1 LRAHAPNGEA
11 RRGDAG
17 RASFGDISRILFP
30 LSRVAIIYLARFSE
44 RPAPL
49 WRRFRRFASA
59 KVVRGATNTQ
69 GLISR
74 FRGKI
79 GQATRSSVLSCTAWG
94 FSCNPA
100 YAQVRWALT
109 PPFQPCPAPLW
120 VQPDGSQIQSPVQ
133 PQGGAGWYIFCDTVR
148 HSGLASRIPSLSRG
162 MLPFGVRTFLWR
174 KKCCTSDCLSHSKC
188 ITRKGVECDY
198 CIES

>member
-1 LRAHAPNGEA
+1 MRAHAPNGEA

-30 LSRVAIIYLARFSE
+30 LSRVAIIYLARFPE

-100 YAQVRWALT
+100 YAKARWALT
-109 PPFQPCPAPLW
+109 PPFQPSPAPLW
-120 VQPDGSQIQSPVQ
+120 VQPDS
-133 PQGGAGWYIFCDTVR
+133 
-148 HSGLASRIPSLSRG
+148 
-162 MLPFGVRTFLWR
+162 
-174 KKCCTSDCLSHSKC
+174 SHSSRWSSPKVVRGGIFSVILSVIRSLC
-188 ITRKGVECDY
+188 PEFPRFREACCLLVFGLSSGTRSVAPATACHTRMY
-198 CIES
+198 NT

>member
-1 LRAHAPNGEA
+1 LEGHAPNGEA

-30 LSRVAIIYLARFSE
+30 LSRVAIIYLARFPE

-49 WRRFRRFASA
+49 WRRFRRFGAA

-74 FRGKI
+74 LRGKI

-100 YAQVRWALT
+100 YAKVRWALT
-109 PPFQPCPAPLW
+109 PPFQPCPAPALGPTRQLSFESL
-120 VQPDGSQIQSPVQ
+120 VSPKVMR
-133 PQGGAGWYIFCDTVR
+133 GGIFSVILSVIRSLCPEFPRFREACCLLV
-148 HSGLASRIPSLSRG
+148 SGLSSG
-162 MLPFGVRTFLWR
+162 
-174 KKCCTSDCLSHSKC
+174 
-188 ITRKGVECDY
+188 TRSVVPATACHTRMY
-198 CIES
+198 NT